1 MTKNEGEEKMRRKTE
16 DKYDVENEAL
26 EKYLDVIGAS
36 IIEFNKQMEE
46 VD

>member
-1 MTKNEGEEKMRRKTE
+1 MRKKIGKNNSLE
-16 DKYDVENEAL
+16 DEAF
-26 EKYLDVIGAS
+26 ERYLHVIGAS